1 MSNGTFSDQNSQDL
15 ASIPTA
21 QGGLSRL
28 VIARS
33 KAPGAPVAPLLRR
46 AGLIAE
52 PEERLSVRGQIALPR
67 DFDLRKFGLLY
78 YLCVAARLFKR

>member
-21 QGGLSRL
+21 QVGLSRL

-33 KAPGAPVAPLLRR
+33 KAPARR
-46 AGLIAE
+46 
-52 PEERLSVRGQIALPR
+52 
-67 DFDLRKFGLLY
+67 
-78 YLCVAARLFKR
+78 